1 MTKRTQ
7 RALVCALIA
16 AGSTAVTLLLS
27 DVRFFKILNAK
38 AFDSHFLVRGQ
49 QPTRDI
55 VLVTADQKALD
66 TFPEVQMFW
75 HLHYADVIHAAERG
89 GAKVLGLDLAFGAPV
104 EQYVPGH
111 DQKLAE
117 ALATAKMPVVVGYVP
132 AFNTNQTTA
141 PVPVN
146 MLAAGLGLAGFSNL
160 TTDSEDD
167 FIRRQELLEAQV
179 DDDEPPSVSWA
190 LRVTEKF
197 LPDLI
202 PADIPLDSNRA
213 IYINYAGGPGTF
225 PHFSMA
231 DVVTAPDAQLK
242 QWFQGKIVLLGTD
255 YAGDS
260 DRRNTPFFTVLSGDQ
275 WRTAGVEVH
284 ANTIHTLL
292 TRNFLL
298 PAPQWARVGAIL
310 AGTAATVA
318 ISTEVSAGLAV
329 AALLVIG
336 FIAALATHLLF
347 RGGVILSTS
356 EIMLAATLAMIAAIV
371 YRFVTAERRGDLFH
385 DAVSLFVGKR
395 VAKSLDDSRSLGLT
409 GKRETVTI
417 LFTDIRGFTAYT
429 EKVCEEQGPE
439 FLVQELNK
447 YMGTMAA
454 IIVTFG
460 GHVNKF
466 IGDGILAVFS
476 DEDEGA
482 KPGDHPLRAVQC
494 AARMVNAP
502 SQFETGAGLHTGLAV
517 VGNVGSA
524 DKMEYTVLGDTVNLA
539 SRLESLNK
547 EHKTK
552 LLMSETTQQALNGA
566 IGTTHLGAVP
576 VRGKSAPIGLYTIAG
591 RAGVS
596 ACLLLLATIPL
607 SAAIPEEPVGLV
619 LNPGG
624 SQLLRSDAETPLSAR
639 SGDLLF
645 SGDGLRTSSNT
656 ASFLFC
662 PGKSLQTLSSSGEV
676 RLDASKPKVRSG
688 TISGQPARACTLPK
702 TLRVA
707 AASQQHYGVTMT
719 RGVAGEIKPILR
731 TALPADVL
739 TELAPFDAA
748 LAANDPA
755 GLIGAAT
762 VFETRSLA
770 ANALELYYR
779 LRAQWPDAA
788 WLKSKIF
795 DLEQSA
801 AVQSVAAPAE
811 GKQTYALII
820 GVSKYQRPELSL
832 QYAHSDATTFSQLLT
847 SQRGGGVPASNILL
861 LTDEKAT
868 TAAVR
873 NGFQDFL
880 KLRATKNDTVIILI
894 AGHGTVEGNRGAYIL
909 THDSDPQDLAS
920 TALPMAELQ
929 ALFEDQLKKVGK
941 VLLFVDVCK
950 AGTIGSIQSTGVNSN
965 VQQLGDIEGDL
976 FGLLASRPRE
986 VSFEGPEFGGGHG
999 AFSYFV
1005 MKGMGGAADADGSKT
1020 VTASELIDY
1029 VSKQVPQATNS
1040 KQHPR
1045 EFGVY
1050 DNTMRLAET
1059 DKPGI
1064 DLARTP
1070 PMIDVRTGEPLYLA
1084 QAAPQPISGQ
1094 AARDLEAFNAAL
1106 SAGRILP
1113 DQPNNSF
1120 DALRPLANS
1129 FAPQR
1134 YLEIQNQLRI
1144 ALEDAAQRVLL
1155 KYLQGDQTPPVR
1167 EDFAL
1172 AARYMEAARTLTQES
1187 LYLEARDTFF
1197 QGRALLFDK
1206 RYADAAPL
1214 LEQSVRLDPG
1224 AAYSYNALGISYLEQ
1239 ARFEEAIPAFRDAA
1253 NRAQHWSYPLHNLA
1267 LSYVETGD
1275 YQNAIRAIQR
1285 AIELTPEY
1293 SYLPY
1298 NLGLVYQ
1305 RLNRTKDAEKSY
1317 RRAIQIAPSSAEAYN
1332 ALGTLKASANKT
1344 AEAEQFYRDAL
1355 QRNPALLPARHN
1367 MAVLLAGQ
1375 PSRRSEAV
1383 SLLRDNVQRSP
1394 QFLAS
1399 QLSLAETLD
1408 ASGDAPGAIAAYR
1421 QSLALAP
1428 NYSAARLSLARLLLS
1443 TGDFAGAAAE
1453 AQQAGPESSA
1463 GLELLG
1469 DARAKQ
1475 SLTADAR
1482 SAYQAALA
1490 LKPERSDRKR
1500 IEAKLR

>member
-1 MTKRTQ
+1 MCT
-7 RALVCALIA
+7 LIA
-16 AGSTAVTLLLS
+16 VGSTVVTLLLS

-49 QPTRDI
+49 QPTSDI

-66 TFPEVQMFW
+66 TFKDELQMFW

-89 GAKVLGLDLAFGAPV
+89 GAKVLGLDLAFGIPV
-104 EQYVPGH
+104 ERWVPGH

-117 ALATAKMPVVVGYVP
+117 AVATAKIPVVVGYVP

-146 MLAAGLGLAGFSNL
+146 MLAAGMGLAGFSNL

-167 FIRRQELLEAQV
+167 FIRRQELLEAASG
-179 DDDEPPSVSWA
+179 DEEPPQASWA

-197 LPDLI
+197 LPDLV
-202 PADIPLDSNRA
+202 PSDIPLDANRA

-225 PHFSMA
+225 PRVSMA
-231 DVVTAPDAQLK
+231 DVVTASDAQLK
-242 QWFQGKIVLLGTD
+242 QWFQGKIVLVGTD

-260 DRRNTPFFTVLSGDQ
+260 DRRNTPFFTLLSGDQ

-298 PAPQWARVGAIL
+298 PARQWARIGAIL
-310 AGTAATVA
+310 AATAGTVA
-318 ISTEVSAGLAV
+318 IATEVSAGLAV

-336 FIAALATHLLF
+336 FVAALATHLLF
-347 RGGVILSTS
+347 RSGTILSTS

-371 YRFVTAERRGDLFH
+371 YRFVTAEQRGDLFRE
-385 DAVSLFVGKR
+385 AVSLFVGKR
-395 VAKSLDDSRSLGLT
+395 VAASLDDSRTIGLT

-447 YMGTMAA
+447 YMGMMAA

-482 KPGDHPLRAVQC
+482 IPGDHPLRAVRC
-494 AARMVNAP
+494 ATRMVNAP
-502 SQFETGAGLHTGLAV
+502 SQFQTGAGLHTGLAV

-539 SRLESLNK
+539 ARLESLNK

-552 LLMSETTQQALNGA
+552 LLMSETTQQALNGS
-566 IGTTHLGAVP
+566 IKTTHLGAVP
-576 VRGKSAPIGLYTIAG
+576 VRGKAAPIGLYTLG
-591 RAGVS
+591 S
-596 ACLLLLATIPL
+596 LLLCALSL
-607 SAAIPEEPVGLV
+607 SAAVPEEPIGLV
-619 LNPGG
+619 LNAGG

-639 SGDLLF
+639 PGDLLF
-645 SGDGLRTSSNT
+645 SGDGLRTSTST

-662 PGKSLQTLSSSGEV
+662 PGKTLETLSSAGEV
-676 RLDASKPKVRSG
+676 RLDASKPKVRTGS
-688 TISGQPARACTLPK
+688 ISGQPARACTLPK

-719 RGVAGEIKPILR
+719 RGVAGEIKPVPR
-731 TALPADVL
+731 TALPADAIA
-739 TELAPFDAA
+739 ELAPFDAA
-748 LAANDPA
+748 LAANPNDQA
-755 GLIGAAT
+755 ALIGAGAI
-762 VFETRSLA
+762 FESRTLP
-770 ANALELYYR
+770 ANALEMYYR

-795 DLEQSA
+795 DLEQA
-801 AVQSVAAPAE
+801 ATVQTAATAST
-811 GKQTYALII
+811 GGQTYALLI

-832 QYAHSDATTFSQLLT
+832 QYAHSDAATFSQLLT
-847 SQRGGGVPASNILL
+847 SPRAGGVPASNILL

-880 KLRATKNDTVIILI
+880 KRRATKNDTVIILI
-894 AGHGTVEGNRGAYIL
+894 AGHGTVETPGNRNAYIL

-929 ALFEDQLKKVGK
+929 ALFEDQLQKVGK

-950 AGTIGSIQSTGVNSN
+950 AGTIGSIQSTGINSN

-986 VSFEGPEFGGGHG
+986 LSFEGPEFGGGHG

-1005 MKGMGGAADADGSKT
+1005 MKGMGGAADADGNKT
-1020 VTASELIDY
+1020 VTAAELIDY
-1029 VSKQVPQATNS
+1029 VSKQVPEATNS

-1050 DNTMRLAET
+1050 DNSMRLAEV

-1084 QAAPQPISGQ
+1084 QASPQPLTGQ
-1094 AARDLEAFNAAL
+1094 AVRDLDTFSAAL
-1106 SAGRILP
+1106 AAGRILP
-1113 DQPNNSF
+1113 DQSNNAF

-1129 FAPQR
+1129 FTPQR
-1134 YLEIQNQLRI
+1134 YLETQNQLRI
-1144 ALEDAAQRVLL
+1144 ALENAAQRVLL

-1172 AARYMEAARTLTQES
+1172 AARYMDAARTLTRES

-1206 RYADAAPL
+1206 RYTDAAPL

-1239 ARFEEAIPAFRDAA
+1239 ARFDEAIPAFRDAT

-1275 YQNAIRAIQR
+1275 YQNAIRAYER
-1285 AIELTPEY
+1285 AIALTPEY

-1305 RLNRTKDAEKSY
+1305 RLNRAKDAEKSY
-1317 RRAIQIAPSSAEAYN
+1317 RRAMQLAPASAEAYN
-1332 ALGTLKASANKT
+1332 ALGTLKASQNKST
-1344 AEAEQFYRDAL
+1344 EAEQFYRDAL

-1367 MAVLLAGQ
+1367 LAVLLAAQ
-1375 PSRRSEAV
+1375 PARRMEAV
-1383 SLLRDNVQRSP
+1383 SLLRDNVQRAP

-1399 QLSLAETLD
+1399 QLSLAEILE
-1408 ASGDAPGAIAAYR
+1408 ASADTQGAIQAYR
-1421 QSLALAP
+1421 QALALSP
-1428 NYSAARLSLARLLLS
+1428 RYTAARLALARLLL
-1443 TGDFAGAAAE
+1443 TADPAGAAAE
-1453 AQQAGPESSA
+1453 AQQTGTENSTA
-1463 GLELLG
+1463 LELLG

-1475 SLTADAR
+1475 SLNADAR
-1482 SAYQAALA
+1482 SAYQSALA
-1490 LKPERSDRKR
+1490 LQPDRADRKR
-1500 IEAKLR
+1500 IEKKLQALR